1 MGPASEDFNWRIEEA
16 CVNAWPSET
25 NLLRDGWL
33 VRRSGGPVRR
43 SNSVN
48 PLRGPRGPSVDVVA
62 FAERFYAEQGQDA
75 IFRVPDIA
83 PDLDDVLTG
92 RGYGVEDRTLTLV
105 ADLSGRPVAGGSEA
119 GVHLAASPSR
129 SWLAARS
136 RLAGADAAGRDI
148 YEKMTRLIRLP
159 ARFAGIDVDGE
170 TVAQA
175 YAVIHR
181 RVAVVNSVATDPDH
195 RRRGLG
201 RRAVGGLID
210 WACAAGADTAALQ
223 VVADN
228 APALALYRSLGFDRL
243 AYGYHYR
250 VRR

>member
-1 MGPASEDFNWRIEEA
+1 MGPANEDFNWRVEEA
-16 CVNAWPSET
+16 CVNAWPSQT
-25 NLLRDGWL
+25 NLLCDGWL

-48 PLRGPRGPSVDVVA
+48 PLRGPRGPSPDIVA

-83 PDLDDVLTG
+83 RELDDVLTA
-92 RGYGVEDRTLTLV
+92 RGYAVEDRTLTLV
-105 ADLSGRPVAGGSEA
+105 ADLSDRQDTGGDDR
-119 GVHLAASPSR
+119 VHLAASPSR
-129 SWLAARS
+129 PWLAARS
-136 RLAGADAAGRDI
+136 RLAGADAVGRDI
-148 YEKMTRLIRLP
+148 YETMTRLIRLP
-159 ARFAGIDVDGE
+159 ARFAGIEVDGV

-181 RVAVVNSVATDPDH
+181 DVVVVNSVATDPDH
-195 RRRGLG
+195 RQRGHG
-201 RRAVGGLID
+201 RRAVAALLD
-210 WACAAGADTAALQ
+210 WAVWQGADTAALQ

-228 APALALYRSLGFDRL
+228 VPALALYRSLGFDRQ

-250 VRR
+250 LRR